1 MRRET
6 FQTFKYSILHIIYNN
21 KFSRFKKQKQM
32 RRMAQKNELKVGD
45 IVFFLYKNKNR
56 KAIIISSQKNASGLD
71 LSFVKN
77 VIIFEPIIGEYNFL
91 RDTERQI
98 IGRVFRI
105 NQKENV
111 NVFRLI
117 IRNTIEEEIYKN
129 IIYNLP
135 N

>member
-1 MRRET
+1 MKMDGQFLIYTQYE
-6 FQTFKYSILHIIYNN
+6 FMIEEMAKVFVKEDIAFSLLNSSNDILE
-21 KFSRFKKQKQM
+21 F
-32 RRMAQKNELKVGD
+32 KNE
-45 IVFFLYKNKNR
+45 NR

-77 VIIFEPIIGEYNFL
+77 VVIFEPIIGNYNFL

-117 IRNTIEEEIYKN
+117 IRNTIEEDIYSN